1 MKKITWVHVSSSY
14 RYKFIINKYIY
25 CLGRIHVTYSESLFA
40 VHEQSNSE
48 KVGYETTEQQT
59 VGKKKKKKRRHR

>member
-1 MKKITWVHVSSSY
+1 MKKITWVPISSSN
-14 RYKFIINKYIY
+14 RYVYQDKYLY

-40 VHEQSNSE
+40 VHEQSSSE

>member
-1 MKKITWVHVSSSY
+1 MKKITWVPISSSN
-14 RYKFIINKYIY
+14 RYVYLDKYLY

-40 VHEQSNSE
+40 VHEQSSSE